1 LDDRPVF
8 DDERSIIFN
17 IVGFAEAF
25 AKGGL
30 DLEREERQKY
40 KKE

>member
-8 DDERSIIFN
+8 DDERR
-17 IVGFAEAF
+17 FAEAF